1 MVGKKPN
8 YIWDKATRTHQIPD
22 AWYVVYFFSFLIS
35 ERIPEFLKEEM
46 MQLQD
51 SDDKL
56 YEDLATGEDLE
67 FWQGNMATYQ
77 QK

>member
-1 MVGKKPN
+1 MLDMLSV
-8 YIWDKATRTHQIPD
+8 
-22 AWYVVYFFSFLIS
+22 FFSFLIS
-35 ERIPEFLKEEM
+35 ERIPEFLEDM

-67 FWQGNMATYQ
+67 FLTGQHGYISA
-77 QK
+77 KIRL

>member
-1 MVGKKPN
+1 MLDMLSV
-8 YIWDKATRTHQIPD
+8 
-22 AWYVVYFFSFLIS
+22 FFSFLIS

-51 SDDKL
+51 SDDKP

-67 FWQGNMATYQ
+67 FLTGQHGYISAKITL
-77 QK
+77 